1 MLPSLL
7 LGALYLVRGLEIIF
21 KTNNSCHFLTKMLQN
36 APSCLPA
43 GRQVDGDEC
52 SGFKIR

>member
-1 MLPSLL
+1 MIDVPRRMVAS
-7 LGALYLVRGLEIIF
+7 EF
-21 KTNNSCHFLTKMLQN
+21 TKMLQN